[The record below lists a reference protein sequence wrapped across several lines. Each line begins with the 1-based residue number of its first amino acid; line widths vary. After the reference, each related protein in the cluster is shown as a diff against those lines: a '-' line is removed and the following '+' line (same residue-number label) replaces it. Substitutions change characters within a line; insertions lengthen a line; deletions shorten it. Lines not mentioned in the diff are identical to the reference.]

1 MRKPPTVV
9 AWSMLAS
16 YAAGVA
22 LTAVLAVANGSVAG
36 GRVVLLYLPAFTAF
50 MVAGGPG
57 RGPPPNQRP
66 SAGCSRP
73 LACWQAEAPWPMS
86 TTTTPM

>member
-36 GRVVLLYLPAFTAF
+36 GRVILLYLPAFTAF
-50 MVAGGPG
+50 MVVGALVVA
-57 RGPPPNQRP
+57 RRP
-66 SAGCSRP
+66 SNAISWLFSATGL
-73 LACWQAEAPWPMS
+73 LASGSSLANEYS
-86 TTTTPM
+86 Y

>member
-22 LTAVLAVANGSVAG
+22 LTVVLAVANGSVAG
-36 GRVVLLYLPAFTAF
+36 GRVILLYLPAFTAF
-50 MVAGGPG
+50 MVVGALVVAAAQPT
-57 RGPPPNQRP
+57 P

-73 LACWQAEAPWPMS
+73 LACWQAEALWPLS
-86 TTTTPM
+86 TATTPM